1 MYIMKKIMNITINI
15 TKTPLEE
22 SNVEK
27 RSLRTKI
34 EKYLHR
40 VRIVE
45 DSKTLKLLRQTIVL
59 LTINSSSQTIS
70 NKDSKLYDILQRM
83 QTIIEQ
89 LQKNENSTSKSKSYT
104 NVVRFVVE
112 SIAMSKRVEKRV
124 EKFFNSKTI
133 KQIRE
138 FTINIVNDEERK
150 KLKEMIIKDIMK
162 KMRVEKIR
170 DITRL
175 ESDAL
180 RIQTKSTKIKNALQ
194 KQSEM
199 IRKIVVSIT
208 SHSRIYVVRVNEIRI
223 EHIDENNQTNFITYL
238 QKNNARLHSSLI
250 IKKMIWSQRI
260 IRKKKKYSILHI
272 EIVIVKMTN
281 RLLFENLLKA
291 FEMKKCER
299 FIKNCILRQCFNCQ
313 KYDHIDKHCKTA
325 VVCNTCAK
333 EHRTSDCDFN
343 IIDKH
348 KKCDACENRE
358 HIAWVSNCKVRIKKK
373 KKIDLTRRIR
383 MRLYFAEE
391 SQTTREIFKFA
402 VAKFIE
408 LETLLHEWKVIVSKK
423 RKIVANLKSETS
435 FESFSTSVQIA
446 ENNNITNSRDRSS
459 WANVE
464 IMNSKNMKRELSR
477 NSMNRFRFVSESSS
491 KFKNVNASIVV
502 NTMIDFDSLWK
513 TKSLWSYYSTTFE
526 TRECARWFFCWSTT
540 TFRTLMSSLFKSFDE
555 ISSYR
560 SRWALVKRTFI
571 YSTDSTRIRKYVFTS
586 TISWTRTTEMSNTL
600 RSTSAHW
607 RWKSTI

>member
-1 MYIMKKIMNITINI
+1 MKKIMNITINI

-250 IKKMIWSQRI
+250 IKKMI
-260 IRKKKKYSILHI
+260 
-272 EIVIVKMTN
+272 
-281 RLLFENLLKA
+281 
-291 FEMKKCER
+291 
-299 FIKNCILRQCFNCQ
+299 
-313 KYDHIDKHCKTA
+313 
-325 VVCNTCAK
+325 
-333 EHRTSDCDFN
+333 
-343 IIDKH
+343 
-348 KKCDACENRE
+348 
-358 HIAWVSNCKVRIKKK
+358 
-373 KKIDLTRRIR
+373 
-383 MRLYFAEE
+383 
-391 SQTTREIFKFA
+391 
-402 VAKFIE
+402 
-408 LETLLHEWKVIVSKK
+408 
-423 RKIVANLKSETS
+423 
-435 FESFSTSVQIA
+435 
-446 ENNNITNSRDRSS
+446 
-459 WANVE
+459 
-464 IMNSKNMKRELSR
+464 
-477 NSMNRFRFVSESSS
+477 
-491 KFKNVNASIVV
+491 
-502 NTMIDFDSLWK
+502 
-513 TKSLWSYYSTTFE
+513 
-526 TRECARWFFCWSTT
+526 
-540 TFRTLMSSLFKSFDE
+540 
-555 ISSYR
+555 
-560 SRWALVKRTFI
+560 
-571 YSTDSTRIRKYVFTS
+571 
-586 TISWTRTTEMSNTL
+586 
-600 RSTSAHW
+600 
-607 RWKSTI
+607 